1 MKLHSFFNG
10 VLTLELTEEE
20 INNHPFVDDEG
31 APAFY
36 NYIKQLC
43 FADPD
48 PDLCI
53 DCRDINVA
61 KNIQEHWFARNRTQ
75 GKEDTEFAM
84 LLCFAGPK
92 AEERLPDNCVEILPE
107 CFIIQPE
114 PAEETETTA

>member
-48 PDLCI
+48 PDLCL
-53 DCRDINVA
+53 DCRAINVA
-61 KNIQEHWFARNRTQ
+61 KNIQEHWFAQHRAK
-75 GKEDTEFAM
+75 GGDETEFAM

>member
-20 INNHPFVDDEG
+20 INAYPFIDDKG

-36 NYIKQLC
+36 NYIRQIC
-43 FADPD
+43 FSDPN
-48 PDLCI
+48 PDLRI
-53 DCRDINVA
+53 DCRHINVA
-61 KNIQEHWFARNRTQ
+61 KNIQDRWFAKNRAQ
-75 GKEDTEFAM
+75 GKEDPELTM
-84 LLCFAGPK
+84 LLCIAGPK

>member
-48 PDLCI
+48 PDLCL

-61 KNIQEHWFARNRTQ
+61 KNIQEHWFARNRAQ